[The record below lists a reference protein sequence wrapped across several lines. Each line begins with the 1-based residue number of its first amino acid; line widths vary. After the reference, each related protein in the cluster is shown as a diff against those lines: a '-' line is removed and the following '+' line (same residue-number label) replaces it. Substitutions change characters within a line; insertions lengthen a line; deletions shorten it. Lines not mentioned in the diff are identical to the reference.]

1 MRKIFLSLLAVVA
14 ISSCNFLDV
23 DESTGKKK
31 EDVYV
36 YFDRVKQVVT
46 DIYGYLPSDWGTLG
60 GALREAATDNAVY
73 VSKSN
78 AAYGFFDGRWSPLNT
93 IDDVWA
99 SHYKAIRSAND
110 FLESFS
116 LDNFEE
122 FRHHPN
128 ILELIKATSYYPY
141 EVRFIRAFLYFE
153 LIKRY
158 KNVPLVKTVLTEEE
172 ANEVVPSSFDDVVE
186 FIVTECEEAAAN
198 LPDSY
203 ASVLGKETGRITKG
217 ACMALKS
224 RVLLYAASPL
234 FNGGKNV
241 AAKYERAAAAA
252 WDLIEYAQKTKLYSI
267 TKGELLWGTGNE
279 VLNSKQ
285 LILERRGGNSNSF
298 EKNNFPIGY
307 EGGQTG
313 NCPTQNLVDAFEC
326 SDGTE
331 FNWDDPAEASAPYEN
346 RDPRLAQTVLFNGA
360 SWQDEKVETYW
371 NGRNGQPLVGAS
383 LTGYYLK
390 KYLDESVSLKAG
402 NATSKPHH
410 YILFRYAEILLNYA
424 EAMSEWKGP
433 GYSDSKYTMTPIQAV
448 NMVRTRS
455 GAKPIPETM
464 SADEFRNRYRNE
476 RRIELAFE
484 DHRFWDIRRWKI
496 GPETTEIYGIKIIKE
511 GDDMYRYEKVLL
523 EKRTW
528 EDKMY
533 LYPISRWEIRKNGN
547 LKQNPG
553 W

>member
-1 MRKIFLSLLAVVA
+1 M
-14 ISSCNFLDV
+14 
-23 DESTGKKK
+23 
-31 EDVYV
+31 
-36 YFDRVKQVVT
+36 
-46 DIYGYLPSDWGTLG
+46 
-60 GALREAATDNAVY
+60 
-73 VSKSN
+73 
-78 AAYGFFDGRWSPLNT
+78 
-93 IDDVWA
+93 
-99 SHYKAIRSAND
+99 
-110 FLESFS
+110 
-116 LDNFEE
+116 DNFEE

-234 FNGGKNV
+234 FNGGKNL

-267 TKGELLWGTGNE
+267 TIGELLWGTGNE

-433 GYSDSKYTMTPIQAV
+433 VYSDSKYTMTPIQAV